1 MRLTDTN
8 AAGVDEQ
15 PGDLPRHVAIV
26 MDGNGRWARKRTL
39 PRHAGHRAGV
49 KAVRNIVEIAAQR
62 GVSYLTLFAFSSEN
76 WSRPQDEVSKLMQ
89 LFLEAVQREA
99 ASLHS
104 NNVRLTFIGA
114 REQLQSG
121 LVTKISEAEAL
132 TADNDGLTLIVA
144 VAYGGRW
151 DIVNAAKSL
160 AVQVKEGL
168 LAVNTID
175 EDLFSREL
183 QLTGIPDADLLIRTG
198 GEQRISNFLLW
209 NIAYAELY
217 FTDKLWPDFA
227 AADFDAAVAHFAG
240 RQRRYGHTGDQIG
253 AA

>member
-8 AAGVDEQ
+8 AAGVNEHSDDIPQ
-15 PGDLPRHVAIV
+15 HVAIV
-26 MDGNGRWARKRTL
+26 MDGNGRWARKRRL
-39 PRHAGHRAGV
+39 PRHAGHRSGV
-49 KAVRNIVEIAAQR
+49 KTVRSIVELAAQR
-62 GVSYLTLFAFSSEN
+62 GISYLTLFAFSSEN
-76 WSRPQDEVSKLMQ
+76 WSRPEAEVSKLMQ

-99 ASLHS
+99 ASLHR
-104 NNVRLTFIGA
+104 NKVKLTFIGA
-114 REQLQSG
+114 REQLQPG

-132 TADNDGLTLIVA
+132 TAGNDGLSLIVA

-160 AVQVKEGL
+160 AVQVEQDR
-168 LAVNTID
+168 LAAEAID
-175 EDLFSREL
+175 ENVFSREL
-183 QLTGIPDADLLIRTG
+183 QLADIPDVDLLIRTG

-217 FTDKLWPDFA
+217 FTDRLWPDFA
-227 AADFDAAVAHFAG
+227 AADFDAAIAHFAG

-253 AA
+253 AV